1 MNNKER
7 ATMAR
12 RYEIDDAQWEKIKPY
27 LGNTPKKTGRP
38 QADNRKL
45 LNGVLWIMHT
55 GAPSRDLPEYY
66 GPWQTV
72 YKRFS
77 QWQKDEKLRQLFEN
91 VRENPDM
98 QDLCID
104 GTYIKAH
111 RSSAGAK
118 KGLRDMMIISI
129 SESAGE
135 EDPPKSTREWMDSVI
150 PWYWNSPADRYMM
163 GSCFKIVLNSSI
175 FPAVLFLLT
184 KPMAHGKTVNT
195 LPTMTLTSAF
205 RRSRTPLILGTPIS
219 ITTKKGLLLNAF
231 S

>member
-55 GAPSRDLPEYY
+55 GAPWRDLPEYY
-66 GPWQTV
+66 GPWRTV

-77 QWQKDEKLRQLFEN
+77 QWEKDEKLRQLFEN

-98 QDLCID
+98 QDLCIER
-104 GTYIKAH
+104 KA
-111 RSSAGAK
+111 
-118 KGLRDMMIISI
+118 
-129 SESAGE
+129 
-135 EDPPKSTREWMDSVI
+135 
-150 PWYWNSPADRYMM
+150 
-163 GSCFKIVLNSSI
+163 SC
-175 FPAVLFLLT
+175 
-184 KPMAHGKTVNT
+184 
-195 LPTMTLTSAF
+195 
-205 RRSRTPLILGTPIS
+205 
-219 ITTKKGLLLNAF
+219 
-231 S
+231 

>member
-1 MNNKER
+1 
-7 ATMAR
+7 MAR
-12 RYEIDDAQWEKIKPY
+12 RYEIDDAQWEKIKPF

-55 GAPSRDLPEYY
+55 GAPWRDLPEYY

-77 QWQKDEKLRQLFEN
+77 QWEKDEKLKQLFES
-91 VRENPDM
+91 VRKNPDM

-129 SESAGE
+129 S
-135 EDPPKSTREWMDSVI
+135 
-150 PWYWNSPADRYMM
+150 
-163 GSCFKIVLNSSI
+163 
-175 FPAVLFLLT
+175 
-184 KPMAHGKTVNT
+184 
-195 LPTMTLTSAF
+195 
-205 RRSRTPLILGTPIS
+205 
-219 ITTKKGLLLNAF
+219 
-231 S
+231 

>member
-1 MNNKER
+1 
-7 ATMAR
+7 MAR
-12 RYEIDDAQWEKIKPY
+12 RYEIDDAQWEKIKPF

-55 GAPSRDLPEYY
+55 GAPWRDFPEYY

-77 QWQKDEKLRQLFEN
+77 QWEKDEKLKQLFES
-91 VRENPDM
+91 VRKNPDM

-129 SESAGE
+129 LESAEGE
-135 EDPPKSTREWMDSVI
+135 DQPKSTR
-150 PWYWNSPADRYMM
+150 
-163 GSCFKIVLNSSI
+163 
-175 FPAVLFLLT
+175 
-184 KPMAHGKTVNT
+184 
-195 LPTMTLTSAF
+195 
-205 RRSRTPLILGTPIS
+205 
-219 ITTKKGLLLNAF
+219 
-231 S
+231 